1 MGFIQPCFIRKNT
14 PELKKKLE
22 ELGYKPFGS
31 VKYEWDTGWGLST
44 DNRLGEFESFD
55 NNGLENIIKC
65 ESPDYEDSID
75 CGTNEELFLALA
87 ALRNDSDYMQWFV
100 VPKTRTKQM
109 SGCFG
114 QTIGMDGHYKE
125 IVGYEWYRHENKDNA
140 LTEKL
145 NAMLQMEVDDIEFLP
160 HKATVEEIIEYFRNK
175 K

>member
-1 MGFIQPCFIRKNT
+1 MTFIQHCFIRKNT
-14 PELKKKLE
+14 TEIKNKLK
-22 ELGYKPFGS
+22 ELGYRH
-31 VKYEWDTGWGLST
+31 
-44 DNRLGEFESFD
+44 NSFD
-55 NNGLENIIKC
+55 DDREWIAANHGMFISVDEGFQNL
-65 ESPDYEDSID
+65 PLDDID

-114 QTIGMDGHYKE
+114 QTVGMDGHYEE

-145 NAMLQMEVDDIEFLP
+145 NAMFQMEDDMEFLP
-160 HKATVEEIIEYFRNK
+160 HKATVEEIIEHFEDK